1 MMLMLFSDFMGFHFS
16 RCFQMF
22 SFCSGKLK
30 STPSDWGWPHRA
42 RAEHCRHR
50 SCWSPMCHMC
60 HVAKYRG
67 ISQTNPFGILYGI
80 LSYIIIYYLGYDV
93 PQIPSGI
100 SMISNIFGILL
111 YIFKDI
117 QYSGIYLDIQNIWDI
132 IDVPHLE
139 HKLLYS
145 CIAVAVQILSTLS
158 KDCYK
163 LWICWIL
170 RLTTWRQTEPW
181 PSPVEIVAAQKGS
194 SLELHWKTAW
204 RNKVGSASSNDLL
217 W

>member
-1 MMLMLFSDFMGFHFS
+1 MWRNIVGFPRPTHLEYY
-16 RCFQMF
+16 RCP
-22 SFCSGKLK
+22 
-30 STPSDWGWPHRA
+30 TD
-42 RAEHCRHR
+42 
-50 SCWSPMCHMC
+50 
-60 HVAKYRG
+60 
-67 ISQTNPFGILYGI
+67 IIFGILYGI
-80 LSYIIIYYLGYDV
+80 LSSIIWDIIFQLGYFFDV

-163 LWICWIL
+163 L
-170 RLTTWRQTEPW
+170 
-181 PSPVEIVAAQKGS
+181 
-194 SLELHWKTAW
+194 
-204 RNKVGSASSNDLL
+204 
-217 W
+217 

>member
-1 MMLMLFSDFMGFHFS
+1 VGFPRPTHLEYY
-16 RCFQMF
+16 RCP
-22 SFCSGKLK
+22 
-30 STPSDWGWPHRA
+30 TD
-42 RAEHCRHR
+42 
-50 SCWSPMCHMC
+50 
-60 HVAKYRG
+60 
-67 ISQTNPFGILYGI
+67 IIFGILYGI
-80 LSYIIIYYLGYDV
+80 LSSIIWDIIFQLGYFFDV

-163 LWICWIL
+163 L
-170 RLTTWRQTEPW
+170 
-181 PSPVEIVAAQKGS
+181 
-194 SLELHWKTAW
+194 
-204 RNKVGSASSNDLL
+204 
-217 W
+217 